1 VSAAIPQS
9 RRVFVFE
16 RHLLLVVTALV
27 SIYTLAPFEFSFSK
41 VAIIDRMMDA
51 CRISPADVGLKLA
64 GHWLAFAVLGFVAAV
79 VYEPAIQRA
88 GFLRFALFVS
98 LFCLL
103 LEGGQIV
110 QEARH
115 ARVTDLAS
123 NIIAALFGGMLW
135 MRGKARTGQ
144 GWRMGFRKWETRME
158 GALLVIALTCWVLA
172 SAYPLGRL
180 SKMNWNRDF
189 KLVIGNEVDQSEP
202 WLGEIRQIGIH
213 ARPFTA
219 AQVQDLF
226 EHGGDSSRHES
237 LLVQYDFTKSA
248 PQRVEPTGALRSAE
262 LSLVLPAQATF
273 APDEGGILLHQATTL
288 LSHGTD
294 PGIASAVMATGSF
307 SIEAWLR
314 ALPPNQ
320 QGPARIVSLS
330 DGIWTR
336 NFMLGQENAD
346 LVFRVRNGVN
356 GDNGME
362 HALRIKGAID
372 DSLHHVVAT
381 YDHGVSTIFR
391 DGRPLA
397 PIVDLREPFVY
408 LGLGPSQTGRAAGI
422 LLLFLL
428 AAIPITRFGNAWS
441 PRNRFLATAAG
452 MFCAGAIP
460 YLATAWIGGPWRLAL
475 LVTIGVVLLIAFPCT
490 VSYVFRPE
498 ISPLSPTS

>member
-1 VSAAIPQS
+1 VSSALPQS
-9 RRVFVFE
+9 PRVFIFE
-16 RHLLLVVTALV
+16 RHLLLVIAALV
-27 SIYTLAPFEFSFSK
+27 AIYTLAPFEFYFSHA
-41 VAIIDRMMDA
+41 AIIDRLMDA
-51 CRISPADVGLKLA
+51 CKISPADVGLKLA
-64 GHWLAFAVLGFVAAV
+64 GHWLAFAVLGFVAAI
-79 VYEPAIQRA
+79 VYEQAIQKA

-123 NIIAALFGGMLW
+123 NIVAALFGGMFW
-135 MRGKARTGQ
+135 MRGKARAIQ
-144 GWRMGFRKWETRME
+144 GWRIGLRTWGTRIE
-158 GALLVIALTCWVLA
+158 GALLVIGLICWVLA
-172 SAYPLGRL
+172 CAYPFGRV
-180 SKMNWNRDF
+180 SKMNWNQDF

-213 ARPFTA
+213 TRPFTA
-219 AQVQDLF
+219 AQARDLS
-226 EHGGDSSRHES
+226 EHEGDFSLRES
-237 LLVQYDFTKSA
+237 LLVQYDFTKTA
-248 PQRVEPTGALRSAE
+248 LQRVESSGPLRSAD
-262 LSLVLPAQATF
+262 LSLVLPAQTNF
-273 APDEGGILLHQATTL
+273 APDGGGILLHQPTTL

-294 PGIASAVMATGSF
+294 PGIASAIMATGSF

-314 ALPPNQ
+314 ALTANQ
-320 QGPARIVSLS
+320 QGPARIISLS

-362 HALRIKGAID
+362 HALRIKGVID
-372 DSLHHVVAT
+372 DSLHHMVAT

-397 PIVDLREPFVY
+397 PIVDLREPFLY

-428 AAIPITRFGNAWS
+428 AAIPIILFGSALS
-441 PRNRFLATAAG
+441 PRSRFLATAAG
-452 MFCAGAIP
+452 TFCAGSIP
-460 YLATAWIGGPWRLAL
+460 YLATAWIGGPWRPSLF
-475 LVTIGVVLLIAFPCT
+475 VTIGAVLLVAFPCT
-490 VSYVFRPE
+490 ISYIFRPE
-498 ISPLSPTS
+498 ISPLSPTT